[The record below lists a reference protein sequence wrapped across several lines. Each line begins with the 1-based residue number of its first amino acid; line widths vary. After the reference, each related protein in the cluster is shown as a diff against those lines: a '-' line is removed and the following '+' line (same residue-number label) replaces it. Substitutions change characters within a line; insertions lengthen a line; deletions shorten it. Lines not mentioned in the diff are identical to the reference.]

1 MRSVAVQGSEG
12 GSSGRGEDTSLHL
25 AAWPGRLS
33 VVKLLVERGADVGL
47 KNELSQTAF
56 DLVLVEVKV
65 DVTE

>member
-1 MRSVAVQGSEG
+1 
-12 GSSGRGEDTSLHL
+12 
-25 AAWPGRLS
+25 